1 MNEQIAGKM
10 ESVLDIDEGV
20 RQLLRRIRIMARE
33 VLNELGRG
41 YSESIYQRAICVEL
55 QMARIEYDLEV
66 NINVPYKGHVVG
78 TVRSDIVLRSSTP
91 IIIETKTIRLLK
103 QEERW
108 QLSRYMK
115 LLGVDIG
122 MLINFN
128 AEKPQVEI
136 IVCCDSDYYVYNMKY
151 GTGVL
156 I

>member
-1 MNEQIAGKM
+1 M
-10 ESVLDIDEGV
+10 EITLDIDVGI
-20 RQLLRRIRIMARE
+20 RQLLRRIRVMARE
-33 VLNELGRG
+33 VFNELGRG
-41 YSESIYQRAICVEL
+41 YSESVYQRAICVEL

-78 TVRSDIVLRSSTP
+78 NVRSDIVLRSSTP
-91 IIIETKTIRLLK
+91 IIIETKTIRYFR

-136 IVCCDSDYYVYNMKY
+136 IVCCDSEYYVYNIKY
-151 GTGVL
+151 GIGVP

>member
-1 MNEQIAGKM
+1 MDSM
-10 ESVLDIDEGV
+10 LDIDEGI
-20 RQLLRRIRIMARE
+20 RQLLRRIRIMAHE
-33 VLNELGRG
+33 VFNELGRG

-78 TVRSDIVLRSSTP
+78 NVRSDIVLRSSTP
-91 IIIETKTIRLLK
+91 VIIETKTIRYFR

-136 IVCCDSDYYVYNMKY
+136 IVCCDSEYYVYNMKY
-151 GTGVL
+151 RTGVL